1 MADVKWIKIA
11 TDIFDNR
18 KIEQIEALPEGDS
31 IIVIW
36 FKLLCL
42 AADVNDSGQV
52 YLTKDVPY
60 TDTMLAVAFDR
71 PLITVQMALS
81 TFEQFHMIEIVENI
95 IHVANWDKY
104 QNVEGMERV
113 REQTRKRVAEYRA
126 KKALEKKEEC
136 NVTSNAT
143 VTQSS
148 YSYSISNSN
157 IDNYKLLEI
166 DSEVKQY
173 IAENDVFANAI
184 IDWLAYKDEKKPKK
198 ENHYTAAGM
207 KKWIKQMFNG
217 CKEYG
222 VQQVVDAINYA
233 IAHEWKGVYFDN
245 LKKNNKPSGIEG
257 IEDW

>member
-42 AADVNDSGQV
+42 AAKVNDCGQV
-52 YLTKDVPY
+52 YLTEDVPY
-60 TDTMLAVAFDR
+60 TDTMLSVAFDR

-95 IHVANWDKY
+95 IQVANWDKY

-126 KKALEKKEEC
+126 KKALEKKKEC
-136 NVTSNAT
+136 NVTNNAT

-157 IDNYKLLEI
+157 IDNYKSLDI
-166 DSEVKQY
+166 DSEIKQY

-184 IDWLAYKDEKKPKK
+184 IDWLSYKDEKKPKK
-198 ENHYTAAGM
+198 ENHYTATGM
-207 KKWIKQMFNG
+207 KKWIKQMYNG

-222 VQQVVDAINYA
+222 VQPVVDAINYA
-233 IAHEWKGVYFDN
+233 IAHEWKGVYLDN